1 MQQILLNFVFMHTA
15 VQKFQFFVFMSI
27 AKIYAK
33 MNCIHA
39 IIRKKLWLK
48 FHIHAK
54 FRAIKSFILKECAIL
69 CKTGFVL
76 IQKWCGISCKTTQL
90 LRKRI
95 DCFVETLVE
104 PWRILYRRL
113 YGGGLEALLGRTLP
127 QKVKW
132 GSEAVQGMLPSLPRV
147 TLYI

>member
-1 MQQILLNFVFMHTA
+1 
-15 VQKFQFFVFMSI
+15 
-27 AKIYAK
+27 
-33 MNCIHA
+33 MNA
-39 IIRKKLWLK
+39 Q
-48 FHIHAK
+48 
-54 FRAIKSFILKECAIL
+54 FRAKLVSYWYKNDAEFRAK
-69 CKTGFVL
+69 KV
-76 IQKWCGISCKTTQL
+76 ISHKTTQL

-104 PWRILYRRL
+104 PWRILYRKL